1 MIRNG
6 DNKMMEWRIAGA
18 VAALVVSLCSPMTG
32 FAQAETTAAANGSLA
47 GTYVYRNT
55 TQNVASFGVI
65 HFDGAGN
72 LNLKLLINAPSTGGE
87 RTTVSATGVGS
98 YRVEPNGMGEATVEF
113 KGIPIEQGVYDF
125 VIVSVDDGIAKEVYA
140 VLRSGGI
147 KGQLVNPTWIWISG
161 LNSE

>member
-1 MIRNG
+1 MI
-6 DNKMMEWRIAGA
+6 WRIAGA
-18 VAALVVSLCSPMTG
+18 VVVFTMSICSPIAALAEP
-32 FAQAETTAAANGSLA
+32 ETTAFTDRSLA

-55 TQNVASFGVI
+55 AQNVASFGVI
-65 HFDGAGN
+65 YFDGAGN

-87 RTTVSATGVGS
+87 RTTVSAMGVGS

-113 KGIPIEQGVYDF
+113 EGIPIEQGVYDF
-125 VIVSVDDGIAKEVYA
+125 VIVSADDGIAKEVYA

-147 KGQLVNPTWIWISG
+147 KGQLVNPTWIRISG